1 MEHLK
6 EHHIDALEAKGFRV
20 EESAEEEFIY
30 DGDKPVFS
38 VMKNRAISQDFIQH
52 VVDNVR

>member
-6 EHHIDALEAKGFRV
+6 QHHIDALEAKGFTV

-30 DGDKPVFS
+30 DGDRVVFS
-38 VMKNRAISQDFIQH
+38 VMKNRPINQDFIQH